1 MSVTRSLVHQRAAQ
15 RPRIA
20 PSLAQGGSLGRHGGC
35 HRRAVF
41 SKGSGEGGS
50 YTGAFPGFP
59 SVSADFHQPPLRA
72 LSIPGAW
79 VLRSPDLVVVSSF
92 RMHCTFPIW
101 TYRWCVA
108 FNFDP
113 RVLGIQPCH
122 PSGSK
127 PAAHFFRTEVR
138 TRDLQVAMTSRY
150 AKKSNCRA
158 SYQLEHCTQC
168 QCRPVLTISA
178 TLRDQ
183 CNFYHGTQCSVQ
195 ASAEV
200 VGRITWQKQGLFA
213 SS

>member
-1 MSVTRSLVHQRAAQ
+1 MSTRATIHCDRFFIYVLEMVTRGGRGRAHRADCM
-15 RPRIA
+15 A
-20 PSLAQGGSLGRHGGC
+20 GSFPTDFFC
-35 HRRAVF
+35 
-41 SKGSGEGGS
+41 KGSGEGGS

-59 SVSADFHQPPLRA
+59 SVSADLHQPPLRA

-150 AKKSNCRA
+150 QL
-158 SYQLEHCTQC
+158 YQYQFF
-168 QCRPVLTISA
+168 V
-178 TLRDQ
+178 
-183 CNFYHGTQCSVQ
+183 
-195 ASAEV
+195 
-200 VGRITWQKQGLFA
+200 
-213 SS
+213 

>member
-1 MSVTRSLVHQRAAQ
+1 MRSPSAVLRSPGGAQ
-15 RPRIA
+15 PQPARRQ
-20 PSLAQGGSLGRHGGC
+20 PSTGVFSLLST
-35 HRRAVF
+35 

-101 TYRWCVA
+101 TYRWCDA

-138 TRDLQVAMTSRY
+138 IRDLQVAMTSRY
-150 AKKSNCRA
+150 HL
-158 SYQLEHCTQC
+158 YQYQFFVWLIC
-168 QCRPVLTISA
+168 L
-178 TLRDQ
+178 
-183 CNFYHGTQCSVQ
+183 
-195 ASAEV
+195 
-200 VGRITWQKQGLFA
+200 W
-213 SS
+213 

>member
-1 MSVTRSLVHQRAAQ
+1 MCSKWSPGEGVVGRIGPTAWRALFLRS
-15 RPRIA
+15 
-20 PSLAQGGSLGRHGGC
+20 
-35 HRRAVF
+35 

-150 AKKSNCRA
+150 QLYQYQFFVSSRA
-158 SYQLEHCTQC
+158 HHNGVE
-168 QCRPVLTISA
+168 
-178 TLRDQ
+178 
-183 CNFYHGTQCSVQ
+183 F
-195 ASAEV
+195 
-200 VGRITWQKQGLFA
+200 
-213 SS
+213 

>member
-1 MSVTRSLVHQRAAQ
+1 MLCILLTTSRRHASERQRCATWVECLLVRQRAFQ

-20 PSLAQGGSLGRHGGC
+20 PTTRAAALAGRAGAIDGRESLS
-35 HRRAVF
+35 
-41 SKGSGEGGS
+41 SEGSGEGGS

-101 TYRWCVA
+101 TYRWCDA

-138 TRDLQVAMTSRY
+138 IRDLQVAMTSRY
-150 AKKSNCRA
+150 QL
-158 SYQLEHCTQC
+158 YQYQFF
-168 QCRPVLTISA
+168 V
-178 TLRDQ
+178 
-183 CNFYHGTQCSVQ
+183 
-195 ASAEV
+195 
-200 VGRITWQKQGLFA
+200 
-213 SS
+213 

>member
-1 MSVTRSLVHQRAAQ
+1 MRRRRRRRQRQSTPRRRSLAKGRAHRHA
-15 RPRIA
+15 RGSASA
-20 PSLAQGGSLGRHGGC
+20 PTEPQPARCRQPAAIDGRFC
-35 HRRAVF
+35 LT
-41 SKGSGEGGS
+41 KGSGEGGS

-150 AKKSNCRA
+150 QLYQYQFFVSSRA
-158 SYQLEHCTQC
+158 HHNGVE
-168 QCRPVLTISA
+168 
-178 TLRDQ
+178 
-183 CNFYHGTQCSVQ
+183 F
-195 ASAEV
+195 
-200 VGRITWQKQGLFA
+200 
-213 SS
+213 

>member
-1 MSVTRSLVHQRAAQ
+1 MPCVPGIQGLAEPQECASVLPSGLASLRSGPPVSHN
-15 RPRIA
+15 
-20 PSLAQGGSLGRHGGC
+20 SQGGSLGRHGGC

-59 SVSADFHQPPLRA
+59 SVSADLHQPPLRA

-122 PSGSK
+122 PSGSISLQLTFSE
-127 PAAHFFRTEVR
+127 PRFEHVTFR
-138 TRDLQVAMTSRY
+138 
-150 AKKSNCRA
+150 
-158 SYQLEHCTQC
+158 
-168 QCRPVLTISA
+168 
-178 TLRDQ
+178 LR
-183 CNFYHGTQCSVQ
+183 
-195 ASAEV
+195 
-200 VGRITWQKQGLFA
+200 
-213 SS
+213 

>member
-1 MSVTRSLVHQRAAQ
+1 MQFGACARGPSALLRSPGGAQPQPARRQPSTGVFSTRR
-15 RPRIA
+15 
-20 PSLAQGGSLGRHGGC
+20 
-35 HRRAVF
+35 

-101 TYRWCVA
+101 KYRWCDA

-138 TRDLQVAMTSRY
+138 IRDLQVAMTSRY
-150 AKKSNCRA
+150 QL
-158 SYQLEHCTQC
+158 YQYQFF
-168 QCRPVLTISA
+168 V
-178 TLRDQ
+178 
-183 CNFYHGTQCSVQ
+183 
-195 ASAEV
+195 
-200 VGRITWQKQGLFA
+200 
-213 SS
+213 

>member
-1 MSVTRSLVHQRAAQ
+1 MWRSILFSALFSMLCILLTTSRRHASERQRCAAWVECRLVRRRAFQ

-20 PSLAQGGSLGRHGGC
+20 PTTRAAAAAGDGGS
-35 HRRAVF
+35 HRRALLVP

-101 TYRWCVA
+101 KYRWCDA

-127 PAAHFFRTEVR
+127 PAAHFFPNRG
-138 TRDLQVAMTSRY
+138 
-150 AKKSNCRA
+150 SN
-158 SYQLEHCTQC
+158 
-168 QCRPVLTISA
+168 P
-178 TLRDQ
+178 
-183 CNFYHGTQCSVQ
+183 
-195 ASAEV
+195 
-200 VGRITWQKQGLFA
+200 
-213 SS
+213 

>member
-1 MSVTRSLVHQRAAQ
+1 MSLILPNSSLLHVSISECCGRWVTCSLVRARAVLLPCCALPVG
-15 RPRIA
+15 RSR
-20 PSLAQGGSLGRHGGC
+20 SRHDGS
-35 HRRAVF
+35 HRRANVGICP

-59 SVSADFHQPPLRA
+59 SVSADFHQSPLRA

-101 TYRWCVA
+101 RYRWCDA

-127 PAAHFFRTEVR
+127 PAAHFFGTEVR
-138 TRDLQVAMTSRY
+138 IRDLQLAMTSIEFSFSPLAPLAHIAEY
-150 AKKSNCRA
+150 IA
-158 SYQLEHCTQC
+158 
-168 QCRPVLTISA
+168 IS
-178 TLRDQ
+178 L
-183 CNFYHGTQCSVQ
+183 
-195 ASAEV
+195 
-200 VGRITWQKQGLFA
+200 
-213 SS
+213 

>member
-1 MSVTRSLVHQRAAQ
+1 MRSPVGPILFFTRSREY
-15 RPRIA
+15 R
-20 PSLAQGGSLGRHGGC
+20 
-35 HRRAVF
+35 F
-41 SKGSGEGGS
+41 KGSGEGGS

-59 SVSADFHQPPLRA
+59 SVSADLHQPPLRA

-101 TYRWCVA
+101 TYRWCIA

-150 AKKSNCRA
+150 QL
-158 SYQLEHCTQC
+158 YQYQFFVNNARGECENA
-168 QCRPVLTISA
+168 I
-178 TLRDQ
+178 
-183 CNFYHGTQCSVQ
+183 
-195 ASAEV
+195 
-200 VGRITWQKQGLFA
+200 A
-213 SS
+213 SSVRARVRVRLVPPARPSMFWCV

>member
-1 MSVTRSLVHQRAAQ
+1 MAEEGAARKDAVHEE
-15 RPRIA
+15 
-20 PSLAQGGSLGRHGGC
+20 
-35 HRRAVF
+35 RAVAEEAERVAATCSAGDFF

-101 TYRWCVA
+101 KYRWCDA

-138 TRDLQVAMTSRY
+138 IRDLQVAMTSRY
-150 AKKSNCRA
+150 QL
-158 SYQLEHCTQC
+158 YQYQFFVE
-168 QCRPVLTISA
+168 A
-178 TLRDQ
+178 
-183 CNFYHGTQCSVQ
+183 G
-195 ASAEV
+195 
-200 VGRITWQKQGLFA
+200 A
-213 SS
+213 SSLESIL

>member
-1 MSVTRSLVHQRAAQ
+1 MQFSACARGPSALLRSPGGAQPPAGTAAAIDE
-15 RPRIA
+15 RFHT
-20 PSLAQGGSLGRHGGC
+20 ST
-35 HRRAVF
+35 

-138 TRDLQVAMTSRY
+138 TRDLQVAKKIKGTRKENKQNRY
-150 AKKSNCRA
+150 G
-158 SYQLEHCTQC
+158 
-168 QCRPVLTISA
+168 RPGGQ
-178 TLRDQ
+178 DP
-183 CNFYHGTQCSVQ
+183 
-195 ASAEV
+195 
-200 VGRITWQKQGLFA
+200 
-213 SS
+213 